1 MTPEILQERRWNVFH
16 VFVICQSL
24 ALSLHMKQ
32 TALAH
37 RSFVLVSP
45 CTPFLHTSGS
55 VCHCERVR
63 SAFSLCLPNANRKW
77 SSVRWEDVFGKPLCH
92 ADLHRTINW
101 VYKQKL

>member
-63 SAFSLCLPNANRKW
+63 SAFSLCLP
-77 SSVRWEDVFGKPLCH
+77 GKMFLENLFAMQIC
-92 ADLHRTINW
+92 TEKSIGC
-101 VYKQKL
+101 KQKLY